1 MDKKITLDDLEFI
14 TERALK
20 ALIADLLDQLQI
32 KDNKSATASI
42 DRRLLN
48 LQTPQKRS
56 LLLARIRGVI
66 ESKLPSI
73 KIQSATGGRQQD
85 KYTVTIRL
93 Q

>member
-1 MDKKITLDDLEFI
+1 MDKKITIADLESI
-14 TERALK
+14 TEQALK
-20 ALIADLLDQLQI
+20 ELIADLLDQLQI
-32 KDNKSATASI
+32 KDNKSATASV

-66 ESKLPSI
+66 ESKLPDA
-73 KIQSATGGRQQD
+73 KIQSASGGRQRDQ
-85 KYTVTIRL
+85 YTITIRL